1 MIVLLGALVGA
12 LLGAVSEPLVRRLP
26 RKIDETLPQPAWTRL
41 VRRPPALEL
50 AGAVLGAV
58 CAARIGSHAALAPAL
73 LLCGL
78 LVPVTAIDLEHRVIP
93 NLIVVPGMLAGLG
106 LWAVIDASALPEHA
120 SAAAAAFAV
129 FFALAVVYPAGMGL
143 GDVKL
148 VAMLGAFLGWPVFV
162 AIFAAFLIASL
173 PSLLIL
179 LRRGAAGRKTGI
191 PFGPFLAAG
200 AVVGLLYGS
209 PLLDLWLHR
218 KG

>member
-26 RKIDETLPQPAWTRL
+26 RKIDDARPQPAWTRAA
-41 VRRPPALEL
+41 RRPPALEL
-50 AGAVLGAV
+50 IGAVLGAI
-58 CAARIGSHAALAPAL
+58 CAARIGSHADLVPAL

-93 NLIVVPGMLAGLG
+93 NLIVVPGLVAGLG
-106 LWAVIDASALPEHA
+106 LWAVIDPSALPEHA
-120 SAAAAAFAV
+120 GAAAAAFAV

-173 PSLLIL
+173 PSLAIL
-179 LRRGAAGRKTGI
+179 LRRGASGRKAGI

-200 AVVGLLYGS
+200 AVIGLLYGS

>member
-1 MIVLLGALVGA
+1 VIVLLGALVGA
-12 LLGAVSEPLVRRLP
+12 LLAALSEPLVRRLP
-26 RKIDETLPQPAWTRL
+26 RQIDEAVTQPAWTRIA
-41 VRRPPALEL
+41 RRPPTLEL
-50 AGAVLGAV
+50 IGAALGAAS
-58 CAARIGSHAALAPAL
+58 AARIGSHADLVPAL

-93 NLIVVPGMLAGLG
+93 NVIVVPGLLAGLG
-106 LWAVIDASALPEHA
+106 LWALVEPSALPEHVG
-120 SAAAAAFAV
+120 AAASAFAV
-129 FFALAVVYPAGMGL
+129 FFALAVAYPAGMGL

-173 PSLLIL
+173 PSLAIL
-179 LRRGAAGRKTGI
+179 LRRGRAGRKTGI

-209 PLLDLWLHR
+209 RLLDLWLHR